1 MNHHLIKP
9 AALACLVLLA
19 QPAILFLS
27 WGVIPLGL
35 VIVATF
41 LIYKPNNLLH
51 PNVAIFAFY
60 FLWLVLPSFLSL
72 ILDLVDWTYILPGGQ
87 LTFWDGLSPY
97 TLLQIEF
104 TFLTLYLGCHYLGS
118 PEPPAVRNFMDTSDG
133 ILSISRTTAI
143 VLSAATLLLALVFM
157 HLTGGWHAWLSA
169 YSYTYLMGRQGLG
182 AFNFALITIGNLT
195 VFLLGLRN
203 FARRGGLLGI
213 IPALIVIL
221 PLGYVGGFKSRLMF
235 LLFLFMFPYL
245 IRIVPRLGLLAAG
258 FLSFLA
264 MLYLLTLVRTSG
276 YYASPQ
282 AFLEMMAG
290 YFNSY
295 PLHDQIVTSREPAFF
310 QTVFQVLVKP
320 MQYLGVLAWDAN
332 FDISVMLTKEF
343 FPNQWNLQRGTQ
355 QWPIETDLYLNYFGI
370 PFQWIPLLCYAS
382 LLSWMFRSAITRQ
395 NYASMPIYALE
406 FLRVFSTLRGALI
419 PWDTPIILLQYGFL
433 YYATRSLVRFRP
445 VRTIDA
451 RTSARDNS
459 DLVYFA
465 LCNER
470 QIDVHFSTKVLK
482 EPDTGRLPYFKVM
495 KLRTWH
501 KRLGLLFWPSIV
513 LAACLVPLL
522 AVIQWGRALLSSLDA
537 QPAWQAIQAVE
548 TTAAN
553 KALIARAV
561 AQLQPDQ
568 TTPIQFSTHS
578 PALLAAA
585 LGPVG
590 VFRCILAH
598 MKLLDRI
605 VLTGPTRIDMLLHAR
620 EAFGML
626 MLAEYARLSPD
637 AVFIT
642 DDHYQRWS
650 FVLSHRAQRLWIV
663 QHGFLFDDID
673 FPYGYGRLACLICR
687 DPLFV
692 PKFETY
698 YAVEAVVTLPSEMVL
713 ERTDIG
719 DRAVFLASSSVS
731 IDSELELITAL
742 KQRSKV
748 PIIVKLHPHHSYDE
762 RAGRLTALAD
772 YVAAADQFPDCRVLV
787 VFNSFLEFQYRA
799 LGKKTVSIER
809 AGTPDRALHEVLN
822 ALDSNYPH

>member
-1 MNHHLIKP
+1 MNQHLIRP

-19 QPAILFLS
+19 QPAILFLP

-35 VIVATF
+35 VIAATF
-41 LIYKPNNLLH
+41 LIYQPNNLLH
-51 PNVAIFAFY
+51 PNVAVFAFY

-72 ILDLVDWTYILPGGQ
+72 GLDLIDWTYVLPWGQ
-87 LTFWDGLSPY
+87 LTFWDALSAY

-104 TFLTLYLGCHYLGS
+104 TFLTLYLGCHFLGD
-118 PEPPAVRNFMDTSDG
+118 PKPPTVSNFMDTPDG
-133 ILSISRTTAI
+133 ILSISGTTAI
-143 VLSAATLLLALVFM
+143 VLSAGTLLLVLVFIQ
-157 HLTGGWHAWLSA
+157 LSGGWQAWLSS

-182 AFNFALITIGNLT
+182 AFNFALIAFGNLT

-203 FARRGGLLGI
+203 FARHGGLLGL

-221 PLGYVGGFKSRLMF
+221 PLGYVGGFKSRLIF
-235 LLFLFMFPYL
+235 LLFLFMFPYVV
-245 IRIVPRLGLLAAG
+245 RIVPRLGILAVG
-258 FLSFLA
+258 FVSFLV

-276 YYASPQ
+276 FYASPP
-282 AFLEMMAG
+282 AFLEMMVG

-310 QTVFQVLVKP
+310 ETVLQVLVKP
-320 MQYLGVLAWDAN
+320 MQYLGLLHADAN

-343 FPNQWNLQRGTQ
+343 FPNQWNLERGTQ
-355 QWPIETDLYLNYFGI
+355 QWPIETDLYLNYYGI
-370 PFQWIPLLCYAS
+370 PFQWIPLLCYAGF
-382 LLSWMFRSAITRQ
+382 LSWLFRSAITRQ
-395 NYASMPIYALE
+395 NYAWMPIYALE

-419 PWDTPIILLQYGFL
+419 PWDTPVILLQYGFL
-433 YYATRSLVRFRP
+433 YYATRTFVRCHP

-451 RTSARDNS
+451 RTSARDNT

-465 LCNER
+465 LRNER

-482 EPDTGRLPYFKVM
+482 EPDIARLPYFKVM

-501 KRLGLLFWPSIV
+501 KRLGPLFWPSIV

-522 AVIQWGRALLSSLDA
+522 AVIQWGRALLSSFDA
-537 QPAWQAIQAVE
+537 PPAWQAIQAVE
-548 TTAAN
+548 TTEAN
-553 KALIARAV
+553 KALIAHAV

-590 VFRCILAH
+590 VLRCILAH

-605 VLTGPTRIDMLLHAR
+605 LLTGPTRIDMLLHAR
-620 EAFGML
+620 DAFSML
-626 MLAEYARLSPD
+626 MLAEYARLRPD
-637 AVFIT
+637 AAFIT

-650 FVLSHRAQRLWIV
+650 FVLSHRAQKLWIV
-663 QHGFLFDDID
+663 QHGFLYDDID

-698 YAVEAVVTLPSEMVL
+698 YAVEEVVILRSEMIL

-719 DRAVFLASSSVS
+719 DRAVLLASSSVS

-742 KQRSKV
+742 KQRTNA
-748 PIIVKLHPHHSYDE
+748 PIIVKLHPHHSYDD
-762 RAGRLTALAD
+762 RAGQLTALAD
-772 YVAAADQFPDCRVLV
+772 HVATADQFPDCRVLV
-787 VFNSFLEFQYRA
+787 VFNSFIEYEYRA
-799 LGKKTVSIER
+799 LGKETVSIDR
-809 AGTPDRALHEVLN
+809 AGSVEGAVDAVLDALN
-822 ALDSNYPH
+822 G